1 MLKQKETQFN
11 WLIFCW
17 GQCTML
23 KSLHWVLAKR
33 AIINNYCPYPRLQL
47 VILHQN
53 EVLKYELDFVCVCVL
68 SCFSHI
74 WLLETLCAIACWLL
88 CPWDSPGKKTGVGFQ
103 CPPPGDL
110 PDPGIEPAS
119 LTSPALAGRFF
130 TTNTAW
136 ETPWARL
143 YVIKREVSVQLSKK
157 NQERLSSLRLASMVL
172 DMNRLPI
179 NFNELN

>member
-17 GQCTML
+17 GQCSIL
-23 KSLHWVLAKR
+23 KSLHWVLAER
-33 AIINNYCPYPRLQL
+33 ASINKYCPYPRLQL

-53 EVLKYELDFVCVCVL
+53 EVLKYEVDFVCVCVKLLQSHLTFGDAMCCSLLGSL
-68 SCFSHI
+68 SM
-74 WLLETLCAIACWLL
+74 
-88 CPWDSPGKKTGVGFQ
+88 GVSRQENWRGLP

-119 LTSPALAGRFF
+119 LISPALAGRFF
-130 TTNTAW
+130 TTSTAW

-143 YVIKREVSVQLSKK
+143 YVIKREGSIQLSKK

-179 NFNELN
+179 NCNELN